1 MFFVLKTSKIVPI
14 IEISTKSAKN
24 LMTLDK
30 NASRNDMK
38 LALFQTF
45 FMQESPVTFFEYF

>member
-45 FMQESPVTFFEYF
+45 FMQEQCNAQ